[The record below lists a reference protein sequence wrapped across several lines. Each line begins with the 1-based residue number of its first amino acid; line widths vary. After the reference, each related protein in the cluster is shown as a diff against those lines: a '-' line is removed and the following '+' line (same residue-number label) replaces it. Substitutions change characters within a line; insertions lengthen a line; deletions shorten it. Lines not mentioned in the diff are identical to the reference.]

1 MARLPRWAGTLLSL
15 ATLFAVWWLAA
26 TMAHSRLLPGPVS
39 VLAAMAEAT
48 ASGEMPRNLAA
59 TLTRTA
65 AAFLLAMSLGTAL
78 GYVMGRSASLDRALD
93 PWLILLLNLP
103 ALVVIILAYVW
114 FGLNE
119 AAAVGAVAVNK
130 LPNTMVVVRE
140 GARALDPGLDEVA
153 RAYRFGTWRRL
164 RHVVAPQ
171 LAPSRMAAARSGLSL
186 VWKIVLVVELLGRPN
201 GVGFELGTQFQLF
214 DVRMLLAYALAFV
227 AVMLVVESLLVQPLE
242 RHASRW
248 RLRPA

>member
-1 MARLPRWAGTLLSL
+1 MNALPRWAGPVVSVLVLLL
-15 ATLFAVWWLAA
+15 VWAGAAAVAQ
-26 TMAHSRLLPGPVS
+26 SRLLPGPAS
-39 VLAAMAEAT
+39 VFAGIGEAA
-48 ASGEMPRNLAA
+48 ASGALATNLGA
-59 TLTRTA
+59 TLLRTA
-65 AAFLLAMSLGTAL
+65 AAFLLAMSFGTAI
-78 GYVMGRSASLDRALD
+78 GYAMGRSAALDRVLD
-93 PWLILLLNLP
+93 SWLVLLLNLP

-119 AAAVGAVAVNK
+119 AAAIGAVAVNK
-130 LPNTMVVVRE
+130 LPNTIVVIRE
-140 GARALDPGLDEVA
+140 GARALDPALDDVA
-153 RAYRFGTWRRL
+153 TAYRFGPWRRL

-171 LAPSRMAAARSGLSL
+171 LAPSLMAAARSGLSL

-227 AVMLVVESLLVQPLE
+227 GVMLLIENALVQPLE
-242 RHASRW
+242 RRANRW

>member
-1 MARLPRWAGTLLSL
+1 MARLPRWAGTLLSI
-15 ATLFAVWWLAA
+15 AALFALWSLAA
-26 TMAHSRLLPGPVS
+26 SLAGSRLLPGPLS
-39 VLAAMAEAT
+39 VLSGMAEAT
-48 ASGEMPRNLAA
+48 ATGALPRNMAA
-59 TLTRTA
+59 TLARTL
-65 AAFLLAMSLGTAL
+65 AAFLLAMGLGTAI
-78 GYVMGRSASLDRALD
+78 GYAMGRSAALDRTLD

-119 AAAVGAVAVNK
+119 VAAVGAVAVNK
-130 LPNTMVVVRE
+130 LPNTIVVVRE

-164 RHVVAPQ
+164 RHVVVPQ
-171 LAPSRMAAARSGLSL
+171 LAPSLMAAARSGLSL

-227 AVMLVVESLLVQPLE
+227 AVMLLVESILVQPLE
-242 RHASRW
+242 RRATRW